1 MNAQAKEIP
10 STAIAEYS
18 PTAAALADIAT
29 RMAKVVYDVSTP
41 AGLAAA
47 RKDRAEVRDLR
58 VALEKKRVEIKAPA
72 LKRCNEID
80 TEARRITAELLKYET
95 PPDDAIKAEERRIE
109 AERKALVEREEARVN
124 AITGRIEDMR
134 GAVNGA
140 LRARTSVEVLRI
152 LADVQKVAVD
162 ESQFAEFKDTAALV
176 QRESV
181 AELER
186 LRDELVARETEAER
200 LRKDRE
206 EFDRLRAEQEAKD
219 QAERARLHAAREAME
234 LENRNERDRL
244 AEENR
249 KVAEAQRIVNERIA
263 AEQAA
268 AQKVID
274 DARRELEARQQA
286 ERDAQA
292 ERERVARE
300 AEERRVTTELEQRRR
315 DEALAEAQRLAN
327 YRPSFDEIVLVLADH
342 YKRDVA
348 IVRQWIAEGA
358 LAQ

>member
-29 RMAKVVYDVSTP
+29 RMAKVVYDVSSP

-162 ESQFAEFKDTAALV
+162 DSQFAEFKDTAALV
-176 QRESV
+176 QRESL

-186 LRDELVARETEAER
+186 IRDDLIARETEAER

-206 EFDRLRAEQEAKD
+206 AFDRQRAEQEAKD
-219 QAERARLHAAREAME
+219 KVERERVAAEQKEARDKFEAEQATARESA
-234 LENRNERDRL
+234 
-244 AEENR
+244 R
-249 KVAEAQRIVNERIA
+249 KENERIA
-263 AEQAA
+263 AGQAA
-268 AQKVID
+268 AQEIID
-274 DARRELEARQQA
+274 AQRRELEARQQA

-300 AEERRVTTELEQRRR
+300 AEERRVATELEQRRR